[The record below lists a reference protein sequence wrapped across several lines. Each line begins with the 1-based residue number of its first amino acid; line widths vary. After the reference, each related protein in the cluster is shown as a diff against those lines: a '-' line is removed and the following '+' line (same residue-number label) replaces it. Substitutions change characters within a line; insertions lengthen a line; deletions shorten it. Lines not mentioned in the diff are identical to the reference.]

1 MTKLEKHF
9 LKYRENI
16 IGINSTFTGPYGE
29 VPLVYADWIA
39 SGRLYEPI
47 EKRLQEVIG
56 PMVGNTHSESSE
68 TGRAMTLAYHLANKM
83 IKKHV
88 NADENDVLIT
98 AGAGMTA
105 VINKLQRI
113 LGLKA
118 PCMVNS
124 LNFTKGI
131 PCERVSKE
139 HNDNHPVVFVTHMEH
154 HSNHTSWL
162 ETISDVIVLQP
173 TDDLKVSCDE
183 LEKQLLKYKSRKIK
197 IGAFSACSNVTGLF
211 PPYRELT
218 RIMHQHG
225 GIAFIDFAASA
236 PYVDIDMHPENDPDG
251 YLDGI
256 VFSPHK
262 FLGGPGTS
270 GVLVFNSSL
279 YHSKIPDNPG
289 GGTVNWTNKWGERSY
304 FDDIEARE
312 DGGTPGFLQAIRAA
326 LVIDLKNSMGVRPI
340 AEREEELMGKA
351 FESFQGI
358 PEIHTLGDDKESRIG
373 VLSFYIEGINHNLVV
388 RLLNDRFGIQVR
400 GGCSCA
406 GTYGHYLLH
415 VTKSQS
421 KKIST
426 MIDHGDLSQKPGW
439 VRISFHP
446 TMTDKELDYILDS
459 VKLVIINQDKWV
471 EDYYYDNKSGEYVHK
486 TWSAPTEE
494 DYKEWFNLAE

>member
-1 MTKLEKHF
+1 MSNLEKHF
-9 LKYRENI
+9 SKFRAEI
-16 IGINSTFTGPYGE
+16 IGIDETFKGPYGE
-29 VPLVYADWIA
+29 VPLIYADWIA
-39 SGRLYEPI
+39 SGRLYGPI
-47 EKRLQEVIG
+47 EKRMQEVIG

-68 TGRAMTLAYHLANKM
+68 TGRAMTHAYHLANRI

-124 LNFTKGI
+124 LNFENGI

-139 HNDNHPVVFVTHMEH
+139 HSDSHPVVFVTHMEH

-162 ETISDVIVLQP
+162 ETIADVIVLQP
-173 TDDLKVSCDE
+173 TDDLKVRSEE
-183 LEKQLLKYKSRKIK
+183 LEIQLEKYKNRKIK
-197 IGAFSACSNVTGLF
+197 IGAFSGCSNVTGLF
-211 PPYRELT
+211 PPYRELS
-218 RIMHQHG
+218 RIMHRHG
-225 GIAFIDFAASA
+225 GISFIDFAASA

-270 GVLVFNSSL
+270 GVLVFNSKL
-279 YHSKIPDNPG
+279 YNSKIPDNPG
-289 GGTVNWTNKWGERSY
+289 GGTVSWTNRWGERSY
-304 FDDIEARE
+304 HADIEARE
-312 DGGTPGFLQAIRAA
+312 DGGTPGFLQAMRAA
-326 LVIDLKNSMGVRPI
+326 MVIDLKNSMGVASI
-340 AEREEELMGKA
+340 AERETELMGKA
-351 FESFQGI
+351 LACFRKI
-358 PEIHTLGDDKESRIG
+358 PELNILGDNNDKRIG
-373 VLSFYIEGINHNLVV
+373 VISFNIEDMNHNLIV
-388 RLLNDRFGIQVR
+388 RMLNDRYGIQVR

-415 VTKSQS
+415 VTKVQS
-421 KKIST
+421 EKIT
-426 MIDHGDLSQKPGW
+426 EMIDHGDLSLKPGW

-446 TMTDKELDYILDS
+446 TMSNKELDYILDS
-459 VKLVIINQDKWV
+459 VETVIKNRKEWA
-471 EDYYYDNKSGEYVHK
+471 EDYYYHDESGEYVHK
-486 TWSAPTEE
+486 TWAAPTIHDFE
-494 DYKEWFNLAE
+494 KWFKI